1 MGLQSILGKV
11 RGHSGPFAAP
21 CLGGCLGGMEN
32 GQGLRRTLNLAPRPP
47 PEANP
52 RETASGFAASDFL
65 RPDYIDRHIS
75 FQYMT
80 NHR

>member
-21 CLGGCLGGMEN
+21 CLGGCLGGMQN
-32 GQGLRRTLNLAPRPP
+32 GQDLQRALNLAPRPP
-47 PEANP
+47 EPIP

-65 RPDYIDRHIS
+65 RPDYINRHIS
-75 FQYMT
+75 FQYTT
-80 NHR
+80 NRR